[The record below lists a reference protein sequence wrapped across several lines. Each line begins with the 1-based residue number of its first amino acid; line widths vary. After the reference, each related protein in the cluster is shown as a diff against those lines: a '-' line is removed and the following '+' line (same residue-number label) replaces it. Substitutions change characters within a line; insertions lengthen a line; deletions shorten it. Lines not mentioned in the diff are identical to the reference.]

1 LIYRGRFVKKFSKE
15 GAMFSDKV
23 ELKDFE
29 KQDPEYQDLL
39 RRVLAI
45 QADCEIGGPNLY
57 VKDILPTAPTKL
69 DQLIVARTA
78 AEEMDHFRKMA
89 RLAGDIGVDV
99 SYTLSRPNQ
108 ERYVEAFRGTITTW
122 EDFAVFGF
130 LVDRVGRFQLEEF
143 IGATYLPLARVVED
157 PDIIREEEGHI
168 DFGTNATAEFA
179 AKGGES
185 KEIIQKAVDYWYPKG
200 LDMFGNSKSY
210 RSERYIF
217 WGLKRRPNAVA
228 RQEYKD
234 EIDALI
240 LKMGLQLPDP
250 NKGRLYT

>member
-1 LIYRGRFVKKFSKE
+1 
-15 GAMFSDKV
+15 MFTDKV
-23 ELKDFE
+23 ELKDFD
-29 KQDPEYQDLL
+29 KTDPEYQDLL

-57 VKDILPTAPTKL
+57 VKDILPNAPTKL

-78 AEEMDHFRKMA
+78 AEELDHFRKMA
-89 RLAGDIGVDV
+89 RLAGDMGVDV
-99 SYTLSRPNQ
+99 SYVMSWPNQ
-108 ERYVEAFRGTITTW
+108 KRYVEAFRGQITTW

-143 IGATYLPLARVVED
+143 LDCTYLPLARVVED
-157 PDIIREEEGHI
+157 PDIIREEEGHV
-168 DFGTNATAEFA
+168 DYGTNLSAEFA
-179 AKGGES
+179 AKGGEF
-185 KEIIQKAVDYWYPKG
+185 KERIQRAVDYWYVKG
-200 LDMFGNSKSY
+200 LDMFGNSVSR
-210 RSERYIF
+210 RSERYMH

-228 RQEYKD
+228 RQQYKD

-250 NKGRLYT
+250 NKGRLTT

>member
-1 LIYRGRFVKKFSKE
+1 MISQPRRAS
-15 GAMFSDKV
+15 MFTDKV
-23 ELKDFE
+23 ELKDFD

-45 QADCEIGGPNLY
+45 QADFEIGGPNLY
-57 VKDILPTAPTKL
+57 VKDIFPSAPTKV

-78 AEEMDHFRKMA
+78 AEEMDHYRKMA
-89 RLAGDIGVDV
+89 KCAGDVGVDV
-99 SYTLSRPNQ
+99 SYVLSWPNQ
-108 ERYVEAFRGTITTW
+108 KRYVEAFRGQITTW

-130 LVDRVGRFQLEEF
+130 LIDRVGRFQLEEF
-143 IGATYLPLARVVED
+143 IGCTYLPLARVVED
-157 PDIIREEEGHI
+157 PDIIREEEGHV
-168 DFGTNATAEFA
+168 DFGTNLSAEFA
-179 AKGGES
+179 AKGGEY
-185 KEIIQKAVDYWYPKG
+185 KERIQNAVNYWYVKG

-228 RQEYKD
+228 RQQYKD

-240 LKMGLQLPDP
+240 LKMGLELPDP

>member
-1 LIYRGRFVKKFSKE
+1 
-15 GAMFSDKV
+15 MFTDKV
-23 ELKDFE
+23 ELKDFD
-29 KQDPEYQDLL
+29 KMDPEYQDLL

-57 VKDILPTAPTKL
+57 VKDILPNAPTKL

-78 AEEMDHFRKMA
+78 AEELDHFRKMA
-89 RLAGDIGVDV
+89 RLAGDMGVDV
-99 SYTLSRPNQ
+99 SYVMSWPNQ
-108 ERYVEAFRGTITTW
+108 KRYVEAFRGQITTW

-143 IGATYLPLARVVED
+143 LDCTYLPLARVVED
-157 PDIIREEEGHI
+157 PDIIREEEGHV
-168 DFGTNATAEFA
+168 DYGTNLSAEFA
-179 AKGGES
+179 AKGGEF
-185 KEIIQKAVDYWYPKG
+185 KERIQRAVDYWYVKG
-200 LDMFGNSKSY
+200 LDMFGNSVSR
-210 RSERYIF
+210 RSERYMH

-228 RQEYKD
+228 RQQYKD

-250 NKGRLYT
+250 NKGRLTT

>member
-1 LIYRGRFVKKFSKE
+1 
-15 GAMFSDKV
+15 MFTDKV
-23 ELKDFE
+23 ELKGFE
-29 KQDPEYQDLL
+29 HQDPEYKDLL

-57 VKDILPTAPTKL
+57 VKHILPNAPTKL

-108 ERYVEAFRGTITTW
+108 ERYVEAFRGQITTW
-122 EDFAVFGF
+122 EDYAVFGF
-130 LVDRVGRFQLEEF
+130 LIDRVGRFQLEEF

-157 PDIIREEEGHI
+157 PQVIREEEGHI
-168 DFGTNATAEFA
+168 DFGTNKAAEFA

-185 KEIIQKAVDYWYPKG
+185 KERIQAAVNRWYVKG
-200 LDMFGNSKSY
+200 LDMFGKSDSK
-210 RSERYIF
+210 RSERY
-217 WGLKRRPNAVA
+217 
-228 RQEYKD
+228 
-234 EIDALI
+234 
-240 LKMGLQLPDP
+240 
-250 NKGRLYT
+250 